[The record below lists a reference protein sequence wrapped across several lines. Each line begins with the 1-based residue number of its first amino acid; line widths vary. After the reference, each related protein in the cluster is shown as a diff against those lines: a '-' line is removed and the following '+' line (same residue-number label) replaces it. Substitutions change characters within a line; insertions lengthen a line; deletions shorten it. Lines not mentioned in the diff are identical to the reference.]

1 MPNQHVRTWTALV
14 ALVLGAGMA
23 TAQETKTPDPKT
35 TDSKAEQTKP
45 ATKDNKSRVAKAM
58 APRLA
63 EVSKLRERA
72 NSVTTKIGEIASS
85 GKLGTSD
92 DAVAALKELVQE
104 LAGINEQLKK
114 MQEEIEE
121 IKGWIEGQNENL
133 PILAADV
140 SDLKRFKNGTYLQF
154 QFTDAQNN
162 AGTPRPNDGFNMR
175 RTRFSHNGTIDSRTS
190 YKLAVDFSSGSQRLG
205 AELKDAQI
213 VYDIEPSGDKVGT
226 QLLAGQQNIP
236 LGYEL
241 ERSSSEREFPERTA
255 YNRIMMAGE
264 RGRGVYVKHGINE
277 NLVVHGGLWNS
288 LTYNDPQQVE
298 ANTFR
303 NLSGTRLAYSAGLK
317 YSTEHYE
324 LGLSG
329 FFGYRNGITFTP
341 TGGAAVTTP
350 SGGRSLYYL
359 DAAWIINPQWTVRGE
374 VMLGKDRVPTFNG
387 SGASRRTAMAFN
399 SIRGNHLQVS
409 YMPNYRNTISARI
422 EFFDPNTG
430 VNDNQ
435 QAWGLAW
442 SYMFSPGLRLTFAHE
457 VFKEQGL
464 QINNNQTTIRLQVRF

>member
-1 MPNQHVRTWTALV
+1 MPNLYSRSWPVLA
-14 ALVLGAGMA
+14 AIALGASLA
-23 TAQETKTPDPKT
+23 TAQDTKST
-35 TDSKAEQTKP
+35 EIKP
-45 ATKDNKSRVAKAM
+45 ATKDNKTRVAKAM

-63 EVSKLRERA
+63 EVTKLRERA
-72 NSVTTKIGEIASS
+72 NAVTSKIGDLASS
-85 GKLGTSD
+85 GKLNTND
-92 DAVAALKELVQE
+92 ETVAALKELVQE
-104 LAGINEQLKK
+104 LGQINEQLKK
-114 MQEEIEE
+114 MQDEIED

-133 PILAADV
+133 PIIAQDI
-140 SDLKRFKNGTYLQF
+140 SDLKKYKNGSYLQV
-154 QFTDAQNN
+154 QYSDAQNN

-175 RTRFSHNGTIDSRTS
+175 RTRFSHTGTIDSRTS
-190 YKLAVDFSSGSQRLG
+190 YKMAVDFSSGSQRLG

-213 VYDIEPSGDKVGT
+213 IYDIEPSADKVGT

-255 YNRIMMAGE
+255 YNRIMLAGE

-277 NLVVHGGLWNS
+277 NLFVHAGAWNS

-303 NLSGTRLAYSAGLK
+303 NLSGTRLAYHAGLK
-317 YSTEHYE
+317 YSTPNYE

-350 SGGRSLYYL
+350 SGDRRFFYIDGAY
-359 DAAWIINPQWTVRGE
+359 IINPQWTVRGE
-374 VMLGKDRVPTFNG
+374 VMIGHDRVPTFSG
-387 SGASRRTAMAFN
+387 SGASRRTNMQFGTV
-399 SIRGNHLQVS
+399 RGNHLQVS
-409 YMPNYRNTISARI
+409 YMPNYRNTVSARI

-430 VNDNQ
+430 VNDNT

-442 SYMFSPGLRLTFAHE
+442 SYMFNPGLRLTFAHE
-457 VFKEQGL
+457 VFKEQG
-464 QINNNQTTIRLQVRF
+464 IDVKNNQTTIRLQVRF